1 MADISTELDRIAE
14 LIAVKSNKAVEEVVN
29 SLMELVQD
37 KTGEEALEILSGI
50 NLNVAMEAKMVGAIS
65 AYDSG
70 ILLMLENMHSTAE
83 LSEAALRALLNNS
96 KKYLAAEL
104 IEKIPA
110 TILQEVTNGIA
121 RGSNATAVLEAI
133 KDVTPVIET
142 QVVTAYGQYR
152 QAITELAA
160 QKLPKNTMFY
170 NIGQYDTSTRESCA
184 EKIEDSPMTY
194 KQLIAKYGGL
204 QNGIWNCR
212 HGWEQA
218 SSSPLDQG
226 YNPKVFTDVG

>member
-1 MADISTELDRIAE
+1 MADISRELDKLAEVIAK
-14 LIAVKSNKAVEEVVN
+14 KSNKAVEEVVY

-37 KTGEEALEILSGI
+37 KTAEEAVEILSGI
-50 NLNVAMEAKMVGAIS
+50 NLNVAMEAKMAGAM
-65 AYDSG
+65 AVYDSG
-70 ILLMLENMHSTAE
+70 IMLMLENMHSTAE

-121 RGSNATAVLEAI
+121 RGQHAGAVLEGI
-133 KDVTPVIET
+133 KDVTPIIET
-142 QVVTAYGQYR
+142 QVISAYGQYR

-160 QKLPKNTMFY
+160 QKLPKNTLFY
-170 NIGQYDTSTRESCA
+170 YIGPYDTRTRESCA
-184 EKIEDSPMTY
+184 EKIEDSTMTY
-194 KQLIAKYGGL
+194 KQLIAKHGGM

-212 HGWEQA
+212 HGWEQE
-218 SSSPLDQG
+218 SRSPADQG
-226 YNPKVFTDVG
+226 YNKEKFI

>member
-1 MADISTELDRIAE
+1 MADISRELDKLAEVIAK
-14 LIAVKSNKAVEEVVN
+14 KSNKAVEEVVN

-37 KTGEEALEILSGI
+37 KTAEEAVEILSGI
-50 NLNVAMEAKMVGAIS
+50 NLNVAMEAKMAGAM
-65 AYDSG
+65 AVYDSG
-70 ILLMLENMHSTAE
+70 IMLMLENMHSTAE

-121 RGSNATAVLEAI
+121 RGQHAGAVLEGI
-133 KDVTPVIET
+133 KDVTPIIET
-142 QVVTAYGQYR
+142 QVISAYGQYR

-160 QKLPKNTMFY
+160 QKLPKNTLFY
-170 NIGQYDTSTRESCA
+170 YIGPYDTRTRESCA
-184 EKIEDSPMTY
+184 EKIEDSTMTY
-194 KQLIAKYGGL
+194 KQLIAKHGGM

-212 HGWEQA
+212 HGWEQE
-218 SSSPLDQG
+218 SRSPADQG
-226 YNPKVFTDVG
+226 YNKEKFI

>member
-1 MADISTELDRIAE
+1 MADISNELDRIAE
-14 LIAVKSNKAVEEVVN
+14 MIAAKSNKAVEEIAT

-37 KTGEEALEILSGI
+37 KTAEDAAEILSGI
-50 NLNVAMEAKMVGAIS
+50 NLNVAMESKMVGAMA

-70 ILLMLENMHSTAE
+70 IVLMLENMHSTAT
-83 LSEAALRALLNNS
+83 LSERALRALLENS
-96 KKYLAAEL
+96 KKYLASEL
-104 IEKIPA
+104 IEKIPT
-110 TILQEVTNGIA
+110 TIMQQVTSGIA
-121 RGSNATAVLEAI
+121 RGQHAGAVLEAI

-160 QKLPKNTMFY
+160 QKLPKNTLFY
-170 NIGQYDTSTRESCA
+170 YIGPYDTRTRESCG

-226 YNPKVFTDVG
+226 YNREKFVDA

>member
-1 MADISTELDRIAE
+1 MPDISFELDRIAE
-14 LIAVKSNKAVEEVVN
+14 IIAKKSNKAVEEVVI

-37 KTGEEALEILSGI
+37 KTAEEAVEILSGI
-50 NLNVAMEAKMVGAIS
+50 NLNVAMEAKMVGAM
-65 AYDSG
+65 ATYESG
-70 ILLMLENMHSTAE
+70 IMLMLESMHSTAA
-83 LSEAALRALLNNS
+83 LSETALRALLNNS

-121 RGSNATAVLEAI
+121 RGANASVVLESI
-133 KDVTPVIET
+133 IEVTPLIET
-142 QVVTAYGQYR
+142 QVVTAYGQYK

-160 QKLPKNTMFY
+160 QKLPKNTLFY
-170 NIGQYDTSTRESCA
+170 YIGPFDTRTRESCA

-204 QNGIWNCR
+204 QNGVWNCR
-212 HGWEQA
+212 HGWEEA
-218 SSSPLDQG
+218 SSSPKDQG
-226 YNPKVFTDVG
+226 YNPDKFINAG

>member
-1 MADISTELDRIAE
+1 MADISNELDRIGA
-14 LIAVKSNKAVEEVVN
+14 LIAEKSNKAVEEVVN

-37 KTGEEALEILSGI
+37 KTAEEAAEILSGI
-50 NLNVAMEAKMVGAIS
+50 NLNVSMEAKMAGAMG
-65 AYDSG
+65 AYESG
-70 ILLMLENMHSTAE
+70 IILMLENMHSTAA
-83 LSEAALRALLNNS
+83 LSETALRALLNNS
-96 KKYLAAEL
+96 KKYLASEL

-110 TILQEVTNGIA
+110 VIMQQVTNGIA
-121 RGSNATAVLEAI
+121 RGQTASAVLEAI
-133 KDVTPVIET
+133 KDVTPIIET

-170 NIGQYDTSTRESCA
+170 YIGPHDTRTRESCA

-194 KQLIAKYGGL
+194 RQLISKHGGMT
-204 QNGIWNCR
+204 NGIWGCR
-212 HGWEQA
+212 HGWEEA

-226 YNPKVFTDVG
+226 YNPEKFLRA

>member
-1 MADISTELDRIAE
+1 MADISRELDKLAEVIAK
-14 LIAVKSNKAVEEVVN
+14 KSNKAVEEVVN

-37 KTGEEALEILSGI
+37 KTAEEAVEILSGI
-50 NLNVAMEAKMVGAIS
+50 NLNVAMEAKMAGAM
-65 AYDSG
+65 AVYDSG
-70 ILLMLENMHSTAE
+70 IMLMLENMHSTAE

-121 RGSNATAVLEAI
+121 RGKHAGAVLEAI
-133 KDVTPVIET
+133 QEVTPIIET

-160 QKLPKNTMFY
+160 QKLPKSTLY
-170 NIGQYDTSTRESCA
+170 YYIGPYDTRTRESCA

-194 KQLIAKYGGL
+194 KQLIAKHGGM

-212 HGWEQA
+212 HGWEQE
-218 SSSPLDQG
+218 SRSPADQG
-226 YNPKVFTDVG
+226 YNKEKFI